1 MAHLFKKLSL
11 MEFRQVLKSL
21 SKRPSLVLESHQHN
35 NCFFHILWNRFRKF
49 QRSRSISTQTGGG
62 SILSKFLLDFRGT
75 DYCERVPPKTA
86 IKVSLCLGRSRRRR

>member
-49 QRSRSISTQTGGG
+49 QRSRSISTQKGGG
-62 SILSKFLLDFRGT
+62 QYCQSFYWILGAQITARESLL
-75 DYCERVPPKTA
+75 K
-86 IKVSLCLGRSRRRR
+86 LL